1 MKKSVGAK
9 TILYPHPVLVV
20 GSYDEADRP
29 NLMTV
34 AWGGICCS
42 KPPAV
47 AISVR
52 EATKTYH
59 NVKLHGAFT
68 VNIPSRRQVRESDW
82 VGIVSGRDVDKFA
95 KAGLTPVKSAL
106 VHAPYVGEFPLVLE
120 CRVLKTV
127 EIGLHTQF
135 VGEILDVKADE
146 SVLGANGLPDVEK
159 VKPMLYATGNQAYY
173 AVGEMIAKAFTVK
186 EL

>member
-1 MKKSVGAK
+1 MKKSLGAK
-9 TILYPHPVLVV
+9 TILHPHPVLVV
-20 GSYDEADRP
+20 GTYDEEDKP

-59 NVKLHGAFT
+59 NIRHHGAFT
-68 VNIPSRRQVRESDW
+68 VNIPSFRHAREADF
-82 VGIVSGRDVDKFA
+82 VGMVSGRNEEKFA
-95 KAGLTPVKSAL
+95 RTGLTAVKSAL
-106 VHAPYVGEFPLVLE
+106 VHAPYVEEFPLVLE
-120 CRVLKTV
+120 CKVIQTN

-146 SVLGANGLPDVEK
+146 SVLGANGMPDILK
-159 VKPMLYATGNQAYY
+159 VKPMLFATGNQAYY
-173 AVGEMIAKAFTVK
+173 SVGEFLAKAFTVK
-186 EL
+186 DL